1 MSPFTVA
8 GMKFI
13 AFAGDAERQAK
24 LPPMVPYGVTN
35 KAAAALIDP
44 AVLPDVPTAPDNLG
58 VGIAIDTEFWVDNIE
73 ELNTRFNGWVAQ

>member
-1 MSPFTVA
+1 
-8 GMKFI
+8 
-13 AFAGDAERQAK
+13 
-24 LPPMVPYGVTN
+24 MVPYGITN
-35 KAAAALIDP
+35 KAASALIDP